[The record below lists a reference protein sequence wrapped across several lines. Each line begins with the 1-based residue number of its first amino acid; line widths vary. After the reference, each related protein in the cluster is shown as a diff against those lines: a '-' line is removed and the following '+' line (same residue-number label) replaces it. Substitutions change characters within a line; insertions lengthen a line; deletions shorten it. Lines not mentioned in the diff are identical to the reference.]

1 MATEADKIEA
11 FIARWGPAGGGE
23 RSNYQM
29 FLTELCALIGAPKPE
44 PAVEDESRNAYI
56 FERKVPAR
64 RLDGATTANFID
76 LYKRDC
82 FVLEA
87 KQSAKRQKQ
96 IAEIKQLGL
105 ALPEQRVGSGRR
117 GGAQWDT
124 IMRNAREQAETYAKR
139 LPPAE
144 GWPPFLVIVDV
155 GHVIELFAD
164 FSLQGKHY
172 AQFPDRQSFRIYLE
186 DLRDEAVRDRLHL
199 IWTDPRLLDPA
210 RRTAE
215 VTREIAALLAKLSQS
230 LETRMIRA
238 LPKNRRPEQLAMDRH
253 AIAEKV
259 AMFLMRCLFTMFAED
274 VGLLKRASFTGLLK
288 EYKGD
293 ADKVHI
299 PLGRLWQEMNEGG
312 FSPELHTDVLK
323 FNGGLFKGAAALPIM
338 EDDLDWLTIAADR
351 DWKDVEPAIF
361 GTLLESALSPKER
374 HQLGAH
380 YTPRA
385 YVERLVVATII
396 EPLTE
401 DWRDVQAAAAQLVE
415 TGEATQ
421 ARSNKERQRAAA
433 LLKKGETKKAR
444 DLGKKT
450 RELEKEAKKSQN
462 QARDLVREFHGRLCE
477 VRVLDPACGTGNFLY
492 VAMELMKR
500 LEGEVL
506 ETLVDLGED
515 LVNLD
520 LDRHTVDPHQFLGL
534 EINPRAVAIAELVLW
549 IGYLQWHFRTRGRV
563 MPAEPVLKN
572 FANIVEQDA
581 ILKYA
586 RWDVLRDE
594 SGRPVSRWDGVTTK
608 PHPITGEEVPD
619 EEARAELRS
628 YINPR
633 PAPWPKADFIVGNP
647 PFIGGKDMRRELS
660 DGYAEACWN
669 ARKHIPGG
677 ADFVMHFWDKA
688 AETVRMNKARR
699 FGLITT
705 NSLTQKFSRRVIER
719 HLDARKPLSLAMAV
733 PDHPWMKSADKA
745 AVRIAM
751 TVGVPGSAEG
761 ALRTV
766 DAESELNTDAP
777 KVALSE
783 RRGEIHPDLTLGAS
797 VASASALKANEK
809 VCSPGVKLHGAG
821 FIVTPQ
827 QAHSLGLGK
836 VEGLDQHIRP
846 YRNGRDLT
854 ARPRGVMVID
864 LFPLQ
869 ESEVR
874 DRFPAVYQWVM
885 DRVRPQREGQR
896 DKTRDATE
904 YADRWW
910 QFGKPRTELRKALR
924 GLSRYIATVETSKH
938 RFFQFLDAA
947 VRPDNKL
954 LVIGIEDAFVL
965 GVLSSRVHVVW
976 ALASGGR
983 LGVGNDP
990 VYVKTRCFDP
1000 FPFPYPADDLK
1011 ARIRDLGERLDAH
1024 RKAVLAKHKHL
1035 TMTGL
1040 YNVLRKVRAEESLSE
1055 AEKDVYDAGLVG
1067 VLRQLHDDLDEAVA
1081 KAYGWPADLSD
1092 EGIRERLVALNHA
1105 RAAEE
1110 AKGTA
1115 RWLRPE
1121 FQAPKKTTAKKAKQI
1136 EAELVVAE
1144 GRARKPRL
1152 PAALPGQVAAVR
1164 AVLAGLGEPVTAAV
1178 LARRFAQGRRVEKK
1192 VAEVLS
1198 TLALL
1203 GQAEQADDRFIL
1215 SR

>member
-1 MATEADKIEA
+1 
-11 FIARWGPAGGGE
+11 
-23 RSNYQM
+23 M
-29 FLTELCALIGAPKPE
+29 FLTELCVLIGVLTPE
-44 PAVEDESRNAYI
+44 PAVEDEGRNVYV

-64 RLDGATTANFID
+64 HADGRTTSNFID
-76 LYKRDC
+76 LYKRGC
-82 FVLEA
+82 FILEA

-96 IAEIKQLGL
+96 IAELKQLGL
-105 ALPEQRVGSGRR
+105 DLPDQRIGSGQR
-117 GGAQWDT
+117 GGAQWDAV
-124 IMRNAREQAETYAKR
+124 MRNAREQAETYAKR

-155 GHVIELFAD
+155 GHVIELYAD

-172 AQFPDRQSFRIYLE
+172 AQFPDRQSFRIFLE
-186 DLRDEAVRDRLHL
+186 DLHDEAVRDRLRL
-199 IWTDPRLLDPA
+199 VWTDPQSLDPA

-215 VTREIAALLAKLSQS
+215 VTREIAALLAKLSKS
-230 LETRMIRA
+230 LETRMARA
-238 LPKNRRPEQLAMDRH
+238 LPNNRRPEQLAMDHH

-259 AMFLMRCLFTMFAED
+259 AIFLMRCLFTMFAED
-274 VGLLKRASFTGLLK
+274 VGLLKRDSFVGLLQ

-299 PLGRLWQEMNEGG
+299 PLGRLWQEMNKGG

-323 FNGGLFKGAAALPIM
+323 FNGGLFKDATALEIT
-338 EDDLDWLTIAADR
+338 EDDLDWLTIAAGR

-361 GTLLESALSPKER
+361 GTLLERALSTRER

-401 DWRDVQAAAAQLVE
+401 DWRNVQTAAAQLVE
-415 TGEATQ
+415 TGERAQVLSQKKQQQ
-421 ARSNKERQRAAA
+421 ASR
-433 LLKKGETKKAR
+433 LLKKGKKIEVR
-444 DLGKKT
+444 DLDKKT
-450 RELEKEAKKSQN
+450 RELQKEAKSHRK
-462 QARDLVREFHGRLCE
+462 QARGLVRDFHGRLCE

-492 VAMELMKR
+492 VAMESMKR

-506 ETLVDLGED
+506 EALVDLGED

-520 LDRHTVDPHQFLGL
+520 LHRHTVDPHQFLGL

-581 ILKYA
+581 ILQYD
-586 RWDVLRDE
+586 RWDVLRDD
-594 SGRPVSRWDGVTTK
+594 SGRPITRWDGITTK
-608 PHPITGEEVPD
+608 LHPITGEKVPD
-619 EEARAELRS
+619 EGARAELRA

-633 PAPWPKADFIVGNP
+633 PAAWPKADFIVGNP
-647 PFIGGKDMRRELS
+647 PFIGGKDMRQELG

-688 AETVRMNKARR
+688 AETVRTHKARR

-719 HLDARKPLSLAMAV
+719 HLDARNPLSLAMAV
-733 PDHPWMKSADKA
+733 PDHPWMKSADRA

-751 TVGVPGSAEG
+751 TVGVPGSVEG

-766 DAESELNTDAP
+766 VKESDLNTDAP
-777 KVALSE
+777 KVTLAE
-783 RRGEIHPDLTLGAS
+783 RWGRIQPDLSLGAY
-797 VASASALKANEK
+797 VTSALPLRANEK
-809 VCSPGVKLHGAG
+809 ICSPGVKLHGAG
-821 FIVTPQ
+821 FIVTQ
-827 QAHSLGLGK
+827 GQAQSLGLGK
-836 VEGLDQHIRP
+836 VEGLGEHIRP

-864 LFPLQ
+864 LFPLK
-869 ESEVR
+869 EREAR
-874 DRFPAVYQWVM
+874 DRFPAVYQWIA
-885 DRVRPQREGQR
+885 DRVKPER
-896 DKTRDATE
+896 DNNNRKSYRDN
-904 YADRWW
+904 WW
-910 QFGKPRTELRKALR
+910 IFGEPRRELRPALP
-924 GLSRYIATVETSKH
+924 SITRYIATVETSKH

-947 VRPDNKL
+947 VCPDNM
-954 LVIGIEDAFVL
+954 LVNIAVEDAFFL
-965 GVLSSRVHVVW
+965 GVLSSRIHVVW
-976 ALASGGR
+976 ALAAGGR

-990 VYVKTRCFDP
+990 RYNKTRCFDP
-1000 FPFPYPADDLK
+1000 FPFPDPSDDLK

-1024 RKAVLAKHKHL
+1024 RKAVLDKHKQL

-1040 YNVLRKVRAEESLSE
+1040 YNVLEKVRAEVQLSD
-1055 AEKDVYDAGLVG
+1055 AEKDIYDAGLVG
-1067 VLRQLHDDLDEAVA
+1067 VLRRIHDDLDEVVA
-1081 KAYGWPADLSD
+1081 KAYGWPADLPD
-1092 EGIRERLVALNHA
+1092 EEILVRLVALNHE

-1110 AKGTA
+1110 QDGKV

-1121 FQAPKKTTAKKAKQI
+1121 LQAPKEAVAAKKARQI
-1136 EAELVVAE
+1136 EAELTAIE
-1144 GRARKPRL
+1144 GAAKKPSL
-1152 PAALPGQVAAVR
+1152 PTALPDQVAAVR
-1164 AVLAGLGEPVTAAV
+1164 AILAGADGAISPAD
-1178 LARRFAQGRRVEKK
+1178 LARRFSQGRRAEKK
-1192 VAEVLS
+1192 VEEVLR

-1203 GQAEQADDRFIL
+1203 GQAEQVNGGFVLAN
-1215 SR
+1215 